1 MQPQDNNGLL
11 PRPVDPQAPA
21 AQTPATPLPTNDY
34 QPPAQQPPLFSQ
46 DSQDHPDHPD
56 RPDVSST
63 QHLGADDLD
72 LIEKEWV
79 MKAKEVVD
87 HTQNDPYLQSK
98 ELSKI
103 RADYIKKRYN
113 RTIKPN
119 E

>member
-1 MQPQDNNGLL
+1 MQPQDDNSSL
-11 PRPVDPQAPA
+11 P
-21 AQTPATPLPTNDY
+21 
-34 QPPAQQPPLFSQ
+34 PPLAPPVASEQ
-46 DSQDHPDHPD
+46 DDSADTPVQDPPIPQNLQQADYDQPE
-56 RPDVSST
+56 PTAT

-79 MKAKEVVD
+79 LKAKEVVD
-87 HTQNDPYLQSK
+87 NTQNDPYLQSK